1 MGSVEVDLGRLGI
14 CGWGMRGALRLR
26 MMRAQAV
33 LFMAIIGATIKRQR
47 EVEVLLNGNACLSY
61 QMRSDG
67 SEITPES
74 KWRSADRFGGRG
86 SSVESKPSSVIERKA
101 NVRRKRKGAL
111 FKYKEDF
118 IDTV

>member
-14 CGWGMRGALRLR
+14 CGLGMRGALRLR

-86 SSVESKPSSVIERKA
+86 SSVESKTFKCNREKSKCKKKTERC
-101 NVRRKRKGAL
+101 L
-111 FKYKEDF
+111 
-118 IDTV
+118 I